1 MSIAKQHF
9 FLEILVL
16 PCSEDES
23 ILFSFISVVMMAQS
37 LQGAASSLASRTLL
51 LEVEAIAL
59 LHNNKHY
66 VHIIILYTTI
76 LYYSRYMYII
86 WSFSLGGFTV
96 IINSLLPP
104 ALIAAPLVTSWGHH
118 RGRQR
123 LKFQPRT
130 TLHRDLFQSVTG
142 WWLEV
147 IVVISSWL
155 LDINWPVW

>member
-1 MSIAKQHF
+1 MMVFGKQ
-9 FLEILVL
+9 LVKKTLVL
-16 PCSEDES
+16 PCSEEES
-23 ILFSFISVVMMAQS
+23 LLSFSVVVMMAQS
-37 LQGAASSLASRTLL
+37 QEGALASSLASITL

-147 IVVISSWL
+147 IISSWL

>member
-1 MSIAKQHF
+1 MSLLNKF
-9 FLEILVL
+9 FFKKILVL

-76 LYYSRYMYII
+76 LYYSSTIYVY
-86 WSFSLGGFTV
+86 
-96 IINSLLPP
+96 N
-104 ALIAAPLVTSWGHH
+104 
-118 RGRQR
+118 
-123 LKFQPRT
+123 LK
-130 TLHRDLFQSVTG
+130 LFTG
-142 WWLEV
+142 WFHSNNKLTVASCFNSCTTSNLMRSPQRQAEAE
-147 IVVISSWL
+147 I
-155 LDINWPVW
+155 PAPHYTT